1 MTGSQKAIRR
11 TLGDYMSTVCFKA
24 AITGLEE
31 ALGEKAAA
39 ISLIAAGRKR
49 GKQLAEQLNLSGQT
63 TISLEAV
70 ASKLRYALGQEGT
83 RLCLLEKLE
92 NCDGVIKAY
101 LRETVCSSGEIEGSP
116 RQCTYT

>member
-49 GKQLAEQLNLSGQT
+49 GK
-63 TISLEAV
+63 
-70 ASKLRYALGQEGT
+70 
-83 RLCLLEKLE
+83 
-92 NCDGVIKAY
+92 
-101 LRETVCSSGEIEGSP
+101 
-116 RQCTYT
+116 